1 MSLAIDVSNVSKSF
15 RRYRPERP
23 MMLQEVLARGFRGLG
38 KTDRFWAVHDVSFS
52 VPRGRAV
59 GIIGTNGSGKSTLL
73 RLVGGIGSA
82 DSGRIHVAGRIGA
95 LLDLG
100 SGLHGDLTG
109 RENIIVAGVLN
120 GLSRQEVLRR
130 FDDIV
135 AFAEIEKS
143 IDNPMRT
150 YSSGMQMRLAFAT
163 NVHTNPDVLLIDEVL
178 AVGDAAF
185 QRKCLA
191 RIKEFKAN
199 GCSILLV
206 SHGLATVQKLC
217 DEVLWMNY
225 GRVMAH
231 GPVRDVVRQ
240 YEAHVGHSME
250 VDAGGGPREGVSVTV
265 PEGTA
270 TAHSAAEGGLRAGPV
285 RVVAVD
291 LLDGTGHPLT
301 NFRAGDPLR
310 VAIGFE
316 SDADSLPRFRV
327 RLLREDGLVCCHFVT
342 DGTDLPR
349 SPWAGGGCITL
360 AVDRIDLNPG
370 RYAVDVSVFL
380 EVEPPSGDALAPG
393 ASLVVIGANAREAVL
408 NPPHHWELDVR
419 DREVATRD

>member
-1 MSLAIDVSNVSKSF
+1 MSVAIEVSNVSKSF
-15 RRYRPERP
+15 RTYRPDRP
-23 MMLQEVLARGFRGLG
+23 LMLQEVLARGFRGLG
-38 KTDRFWAVHDVSFS
+38 KTERFWALRDVTFS

-73 RLVGGIGSA
+73 RLVGGIGSP
-82 DSGRIHVAGRIGA
+82 DSGRIRVAGRIGA

-191 RIKEFKAN
+191 RINEFKAN

-206 SHGLATVQKLC
+206 SHGLGVVKKLC

-225 GRVMAH
+225 GQVMAQ
-231 GPVRDVVRQ
+231 GPVAEVVRQ
-240 YEAHVGHSME
+240 YEAHVGHHMEPEFVADQPWSSLKSM
-250 VDAGGGPREGVSVTV
+250 PMGVHRVN
-265 PEGTA
+265 
-270 TAHSAAEGGLRAGPV
+270 GLLQLARQ
-285 RVVAVD
+285 VVA
-291 LLDGTGHPLT
+291 
-301 NFRAGDPLR
+301 
-310 VAIGFE
+310 
-316 SDADSLPRFRV
+316 ADRFAW
-327 RLLREDGLVCCHFVT
+327 LQ
-342 DGTDLPR
+342 
-349 SPWAGGGCITL
+349 
-360 AVDRIDLNPG
+360 
-370 RYAVDVSVFL
+370 
-380 EVEPPSGDALAPG
+380 
-393 ASLVVIGANAREAVL
+393 
-408 NPPHHWELDVR
+408 
-419 DREVATRD
+419 